1 MRKIKFNN
9 SIRLSHFFNWGL
21 IFIIRHLI
29 IPIEDDLVFRFFRSL
44 AEFTVYTA
52 GYYFF
57 CMIISPFIHYR
68 NIKWYLP
75 LTIVYLCVWAFL
87 FFLLEYG
94 PGMYYYEKFVYP
106 KYGEI
111 GYYFSY
117 MALLGFLAHGF
128 YQKQIS
134 IQILNEES
142 KKSQIGLMQE
152 LLFFKNQF
160 NDHISFNFLNLC
172 YSQTME
178 KDPPTANSIAT
189 YSEML
194 KYTLAAKPSQ
204 AVPLQD
210 EVMYI
215 EQFISLHDQ
224 IGKEIHIDFKK
235 SYTIQDFYILPRV
248 LINFIDNAFK
258 YGITDDEEKPI
269 RMTLTNKDKSLHFN
283 ITNHKK
289 ERIGK
294 SSSTK
299 TGQSNSKKQLDLY
312 YLNSYQLIIIEDE
325 DMYTCDLM
333 IQSK

>member
-1 MRKIKFNN
+1 M
-9 SIRLSHFFNWGL
+9 
-21 IFIIRHLI
+21 
-29 IPIEDDLVFRFFRSL
+29 V
-44 AEFTVYTA
+44 
-52 GYYFF
+52 
-57 CMIISPFIHYR
+57 ISPFIHYR

-94 PGMYYYEKFVYP
+94 PGMYYYEKIVYP

-134 IQILNEES
+134 IQVLNEES

-178 KDPPTANSIAT
+178 KDPSTANSIAT

-235 SYTIQDFYILPRV
+235 SYEIQDFYILPRV

-269 RMTLTNKDKSLHFN
+269 RMSLKNKDKSLHFN
-283 ITNHKK
+283 ISNYKK
-289 ERIGK
+289 ESNEK
-294 SSSTK
+294 THSTK
-299 TGQSNSKKQLDLY
+299 MGQSNAKKQLDLY
-312 YLNSYQLIIIEDE
+312 YRNKYQLNIIEDE
-325 DMYTCDLM
+325 NKYTCDLL

>member
-1 MRKIKFNN
+1 MKRIKFNK
-9 SIRLSHFFNWGL
+9 SIRLRHFLNWSL

-44 AEFTVYTA
+44 AEFTVYTT

-57 CMIISPFIHYR
+57 CTVISPFIHYR
-68 NIKWYLP
+68 ITKWYLT
-75 LTIVYLCVWAFL
+75 LIIVYLCVWAFL

-94 PGMYYYEKFVYP
+94 PGMYYYEKIVYP

-194 KYTLAAKPSQ
+194 KYTLAAKPAH
-204 AVPLQD
+204 AVPLHD
-210 EVMYI
+210 EVVYI
-215 EQFISLHDQ
+215 DQFISLHEQ
-224 IGKEIHIDFKK
+224 IGKEIYVDFKK
-235 SYTIQDFYILPRV
+235 TDDIQDFYILPRV

-258 YGITDDEEKPI
+258 YGIIDDKEKPI
-269 RMTLTNKDKSLHFN
+269 KISIMRIDKVLQFS
-283 ITNHKK
+283 ISNHKK
-289 ERIGK
+289 GINETAY
-294 SSSTK
+294 STRM
-299 TGQSNSKKQLDLY
+299 GQSNAKKQLDLY
-312 YLNSYQLIIIEDE
+312 YKNKYQLNIIEDE
-325 DMYTCDLM
+325 NKYTCNLK
-333 IQSK
+333 IYSK